1 MKKIFSFLII
11 AVFIF
16 ACNPREDSDNN
27 NKTSDTVELIN
38 NQEKSDTNETKI
50 TPEEANQKSEEI
62 LEKTKNINKR
72 LDSILN
78 N

>member
-1 MKKIFSFLII
+1 MKKIFSLLII

-16 ACNPREDSDNN
+16 ACNPKEDSENN
-27 NKTSDTVELIN
+27 NGTSDTTEIVN
-38 NQEKSDTNETKI
+38 NQEKSDTTEIVI
-50 TPEEANQKSEEI
+50 TPEEAEQKSEEI
-62 LEKTKNINKR
+62 LEKTEDINNQ